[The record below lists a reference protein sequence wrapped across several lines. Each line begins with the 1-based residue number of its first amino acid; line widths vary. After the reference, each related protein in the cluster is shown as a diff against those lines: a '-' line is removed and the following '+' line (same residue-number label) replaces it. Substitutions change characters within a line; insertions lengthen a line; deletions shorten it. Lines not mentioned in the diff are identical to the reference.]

1 MKKFIKYTIVFAIIS
16 IVITYFGLSFLDN
29 YVYSLTKISYLDT
42 SNEDS
47 AIGTKIKLEEGIES
61 LQYTYN
67 NKYYSY
73 LKDSKIYINN
83 ISNNENHDIIDEEA
97 DICYYKVLYD
107 KNLILYITAE
117 EYTSTKTKL
126 DVRTYDMDRK
136 RKNDYDV
143 TFYVNNFS
151 KVKDINYSPIVN
163 YTYLNIE
170 TKTMNST
177 NNTIYSIDLFNNLV
191 KVRSNVIIDNMIML
205 QMKNIVYYQNDKN
218 DISTTYSYNSLF
230 KSDVEMI
237 GIDEE
242 DYIYFLNKETNAE
255 VYVVKGSNRN
265 IVDTIKLT
273 DTDIVKTYTN
283 NVGVYLVYPTYVVNV
298 ASDTPYE
305 MIGRLSK
312 YVEFEAIKDDVM
324 YLRTKDNILVTTKV
338 KTEQKETAKSQ
349 NTKAE

>member
-1 MKKFIKYTIVFAIIS
+1 MKKFFKYVIVFAIIS
-16 IVITYFGLSFLDN
+16 TVITYFGLATLDN
-29 YVYSLTKISYLDT
+29 YVYSLTKISYLDN
-42 SNEDS
+42 SNENN
-47 AIGTKIKLEEGIES
+47 ILGIKIKLEDGIES
-61 LQYTYN
+61 LQFTYN

-83 ISNNENHDIIDEEA
+83 ISDGKNHDIIEEEA
-97 DICYYKVLYD
+97 DICFYKVLYD

-143 TFYVNNFS
+143 TFYVDNFS

-163 YTYLNIE
+163 YTYINVE
-170 TKTMNST
+170 TKTMYST

-191 KVRSNVIIDNMIML
+191 RVRSNVIIDNMIML
-205 QMKNIVYYQNDKN
+205 QMKNIVYYQDDEY
-218 DISTTYSYNSLF
+218 DISTTYNYYSLF
-230 KSDVEMI
+230 KNEVEMI
-237 GIDEE
+237 GIDEN
-242 DYIYFLNKETNAE
+242 DQVYFLDKETKSE

-265 IVDTIKLT
+265 LVDTIKLT

-312 YVEFEAIKDDVM
+312 YVEFEAIKDDTM
-324 YLRTKDNILVTTKV
+324 YLRTKDNILVTTQV
-338 KTEQKETAKSQ
+338 KTEPKETAGTESV
-349 NTKAE
+349 EEE